1 MSTKKKIT
9 VDININSTIVIL
21 KALYQHIVGQENENV
36 RIRAPRIAVCDVG
49 ITPLS
54 RAGLADVG
62 LRPRSGERT
71 SEINIARIL
80 SDTEESIY
88 FSFRYLVFISVLTYC
103 HKVCKVRSNDR
114 CGRGRC
120 YAASNTVCA

>member
-1 MSTKKKIT
+1 MDVYKKKIT

-49 ITPLS
+49 ITPLT

-71 SEINIARIL
+71 SEINIARIQWRIQGGAWGAIAPPL
-80 SDTEESIY
+80 
-88 FSFRYLVFISVLTYC
+88 
-103 HKVCKVRSNDR
+103 
-114 CGRGRC
+114 G
-120 YAASNTVCA
+120 